1 MAKTLVVSRHGKCA
15 ILEAEWRVTRWDCW
29 ASKGRDKLELKIL
42 FPMDIITCA
51 AVIYV
56 AVTYAIIWASG
67 KIENGGLGI
76 WFPLQALTD
85 IAI

>member
-1 MAKTLVVSRHGKCA
+1 
-15 ILEAEWRVTRWDCW
+15 
-29 ASKGRDKLELKIL
+29 
-42 FPMDIITCA
+42 MDIITSA
-51 AVIYV
+51 AVIYA

-85 IAI
+85 TAI

>member
-15 ILEAEWRVTRWDCW
+15 ILEAECRVTRWNCW

-51 AVIYV
+51 AV
-56 AVTYAIIWASG
+56 TYAIIWASG
-67 KIENGGLGI
+67 KIENSALGI
-76 WFPLQALTD
+76 WFPL
-85 IAI
+85 